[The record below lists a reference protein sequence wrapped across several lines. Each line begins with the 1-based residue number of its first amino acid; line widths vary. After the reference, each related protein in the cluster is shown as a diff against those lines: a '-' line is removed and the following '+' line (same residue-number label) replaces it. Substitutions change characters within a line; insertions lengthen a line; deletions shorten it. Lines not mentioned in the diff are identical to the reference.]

1 MSDPIHLETRREEK
15 RRLFSP
21 TAGRNS
27 GPISDIL
34 ADILSPKSSV
44 LEVGSG
50 TGEHA
55 LAMCSKRSDI
65 TWQLSDPDARSRQSQ
80 DDWRLD
86 LPDQMKPSLDLDM
99 TKIDWWGGLPGYD
112 AIYSANMIHIAPWEA
127 ALGLAKGAGHLLGK
141 NGLVLLYGPF
151 KEGSKTAQSNL
162 NFDQSLKSR
171 NPEWGVRTL
180 DSVKHIFADVGFNQ
194 QARYE
199 MPAENKILVFSRQ

>member
-1 MSDPIHLETRREEK
+1 MSDPIHLENRREEK
-15 RRLFSP
+15 GRLFSP

-27 GPISDIL
+27 GPISKIL
-34 ADILSPKSSV
+34 ADVLPSKSSV

-55 LAMCSKRSDI
+55 LAMCSKRPDI

-99 TKIDWWGGLPGYD
+99 TKIDWWGGLPEYD
-112 AIYSANMIHIAPWEA
+112 AIYSANMIHIAPWAA

-151 KEGSKTAQSNL
+151 KEGTKTAQSNL

-171 NPEWGVRTL
+171 NPEWGVRTI